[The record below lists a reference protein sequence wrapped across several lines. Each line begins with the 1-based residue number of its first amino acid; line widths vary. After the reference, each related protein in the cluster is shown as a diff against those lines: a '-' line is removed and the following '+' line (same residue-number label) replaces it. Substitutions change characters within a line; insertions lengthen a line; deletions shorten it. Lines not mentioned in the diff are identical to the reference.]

1 MPESPTCEQVLQWV
15 LATCLAV
22 AEAPAPL
29 MALRLLLASAQV
41 ASEAAG
47 LELLAYELF
56 ERCFLLY
63 EESVADQRHK
73 VVALQGILGALHRW
87 GQVQAVAGWLVGW
100 GEVQHVGLPVQH
112 GGGCPPVLSALS
124 PLLKLKDMPPAM
136 HLPAVLC
143 VLLSSVQTSSLPA
156 PSPTSITPSITH
168 PPTQSP
174 KPKPQSNP
182 LPHPPAHRCYVFTP
196 ENRDALVGSATAYAS
211 KLLKRSDQCKAVC
224 ACTHLSWQPPRP
236 DTSPKLANS
245 QPPVRDVQKV
255 LACLKRAIKIAN
267 AAKQQRLATALPAD
281 ASHVAL
287 YVEVLNLYL
296 QFFEESTDVV
306 GASMVEQMVELIRE
320 EMGRSEAAVND
331 ATRQFWEA
339 TVAHVKARGSAGG
352 EAGLR
357 FAALQL

>member
-1 MPESPTCEQVLQWV
+1 
-15 LATCLAV
+15 
-22 AEAPAPL
+22 
-29 MALRLLLASAQV
+29 MAGGRVWCAS
-41 ASEAAG
+41 
-47 LELLAYELF
+47 
-56 ERCFLLY
+56 
-63 EESVADQRHK
+63 
-73 VVALQGILGALHRW
+73 W
-87 GQVQAVAGWLVGW
+87 
-100 GEVQHVGLPVQH
+100 HVGLLWQRD
-112 GGGCPPVLSALS
+112 GRCPPCRSARWPRPTRQIFL
-124 PLLKLKDMPPAM
+124 PAM
-136 HLPAVLC
+136 HLPAVIC
-143 VLLSSVQTSSLPA
+143 VLLSSVQTSSLPP
-156 PSPTSITPSITH
+156 PSLQRHVTH
-168 PPTQSP
+168 LT
-174 KPKPQSNP
+174 
-182 LPHPPAHRCYVFTP
+182 AHRCYVFTA

-224 ACTHLSWQPPRP
+224 ACSHLSWQPPRP
-236 DTSPKLANS
+236 DTSPKLANT

-339 TVAHVKARGSAGG
+339 TVAHVKARGEAGG